1 MAIQYTPS
9 DLISKISNNDF
20 AYTNSYK
27 KRVREA
33 DTDVEGLQKEIEDFR
48 KNVRSLRN
56 YSSGVTTK
64 SKLEKQLN
72 KLVKSYNS
80 MKKAAGNV
88 TDDEV
93 KEQMTKLENLFTDN
107 EKNLK
112 KIGIKEASDGK
123 LSFDKEVFE
132 DAEDKDIDK
141 LFLGKDSFIDMANKI
156 MRKVEKS
163 ADEAQYDMVERRISR
178 TTRYDQQDIVVAD
191 KFILAD
197 SVVSTLEAY
206 NNKVQSGTLDTKDKE
221 ENLYLDF
228 SILAATYNIDPDDKS
243 GQKANIQQLYI
254 DNEDNLAN
262 IGLSF
267 NADKTKMTFD
277 NTIVMT
283 TDSFKNAYQTLFGS
297 DSVFAKGISEF
308 SKNAFY
314 SIINPEKLGVSIIN
328 EQV

>member
-1 MAIQYTPS
+1 MAIQYTPNE
-9 DLISKISNNDF
+9 LINKISNNDF
-20 AYTNSYK
+20 AYTYSYK

-33 DTDVEGLQKEIEDFR
+33 DTDVEVLQKDIEDFR
-48 KNVRSLRN
+48 KNVRSLKN

-80 MKKAAGNV
+80 MKKTAGNV

-112 KIGIKEASDGK
+112 KIGIKKASDGK
-123 LSFDKEVFE
+123 LSFDEEVFK
-132 DAEDKDIDK
+132 DVEDKDIDK

-197 SVVSTLEAY
+197 AVVSTLAAY
-206 NNKVQSGTLDTKDKE
+206 NEKVQSNALDSTDQG
-221 ENLYLDF
+221 NLELDF
-228 SILAATYNIDPDDKS
+228 NILAAIYNIDPDNKS

-254 DNEDNLAN
+254 DNKDNLAYV
-262 IGLSF
+262 GLSF
-267 NADKTKMTFD
+267 DADETSMSYDKDVDMSAEKFR
-277 NTIVMT
+277 
-283 TDSFKNAYQTLFGS
+283 SAYQKLFESGS
-297 DSVFAKGISEF
+297 DFGKGIEEY
-308 SKNAFY
+308 SKNAFI
-314 SIINPEKLGVSIIN
+314 SIINPEKLGVSIID

>member
-9 DLISKISNNDF
+9 ELISKISNNDF

-80 MKKAAGNV
+80 MQKAAGNV

-93 KEQMTKLENLFTDN
+93 KEQMTKFENLFADN
-107 EKNLK
+107 EKDLK
-112 KIGIKEASDGK
+112 KIGLKRSSDGK
-123 LSFDKEVFE
+123 LSFDEEVFE

-141 LFLGKDSFIDMANKI
+141 LFSGKDSFINMANKM
-156 MRKVEKS
+156 MRRVEKS

-178 TTRYDQQDIVVAD
+178 TTRYDQQDVVLANA
-191 KFILAD
+191 FTLAD
-197 SVVSTLEAY
+197 ALVSTLAAY
-206 NNKVQSGTLDTKDKE
+206 NEKVQTGTLDDEDKK
-221 ENLYLDF
+221 NLNYDF
-228 SILAATYNIDPDDKS
+228 NILAAIYNIDSDDKS
-243 GQKANIQQLYI
+243 GQQANIKQLYK
-254 DNEDNLAN
+254 DNKENLAN

-267 NADKTKMTFD
+267 DADETSMSFD
-277 NTIVMT
+277 ININMATEQ
-283 TDSFKNAYQTLFGS
+283 FKSAYQKLFASGS
-297 DSVFAKGISEF
+297 EFGKGISEY

>member
-33 DTDVEGLQKEIEDFR
+33 DTDVEGLQKDIEDFR
-48 KNVRSLRN
+48 KNVRSLRT

-64 SKLEKQLN
+64 SKLEKQLT
-72 KLVKSYNS
+72 KLAKSYNS

-112 KIGIKEASDGK
+112 KIGIKKASDGK

-163 ADEAQYDMVERRISR
+163 ADEAQYNMVERRISR

-191 KFILAD
+191 KFILVDAL
-197 SVVSTLEAY
+197 VSTLAAY
-206 NNKVQSGTLDTKDKE
+206 NDKVQSESLDTKNQDELKLDL
-221 ENLYLDF
+221 NL
-228 SILAATYNIDPDDKS
+228 LAELYNIDPDDKS
-243 GQKANIQQLYI
+243 GQKANIQKLYI
-254 DNEDNLAN
+254 DNEDNLAKVGLTFDAN
-262 IGLSF
+262 NTSINFDVNVKMSEEPFRSAYQKLFASGSVFVKGLSE
-267 NADKTKMTFD
+267 
-277 NTIVMT
+277 
-283 TDSFKNAYQTLFGS
+283 Y
-297 DSVFAKGISEF
+297 
-308 SKNAFY
+308 SKNAFRN
-314 SIINPEKLGVSIIN
+314 IINPEKLGVSIIDK
-328 EQV
+328 QV

>member
-33 DTDVEGLQKEIEDFR
+33 DTDVEGLQKEIENFR

-64 SKLEKQLN
+64 SNLEKQLN

-80 MKKAAGNV
+80 MKKAAVNV

-93 KEQMTKLENLFTDN
+93 KEQMSKLENLFTDN

-112 KIGIKEASDGK
+112 KIGIKKASDGK

-178 TTRYDQQDIVVAD
+178 TTRYDQQDVVVA
-191 KFILAD
+191 KEFTLAD
-197 SVVSTLEAY
+197 ALVSTLVAY
-206 NNKVQSGTLDTKDKE
+206 NEKVQSNSLDSTDKD
-221 ENLYLDF
+221 NLNYDF
-228 SILAATYNIDPDDKS
+228 SLLAKIYDIDPDDKS
-243 GQKANIQQLYI
+243 GQKANIQKLYI
-254 DNEDNLAN
+254 DNKDNLVS
-262 IGLSF
+262 IGISF
-267 NADKTKMTFD
+267 DSNKGSMVFNTVD
-277 NTIVMT
+277 NVTS
-283 TDSFKNAYQTLFGS
+283 DQFKSAYQYLFGS
-297 DSVFAKGISEF
+297 ESKFASGISEY

-314 SIINPEKLGVSIIN
+314 SIINPEKLGVSIIDK
-328 EQV
+328 QV

>member
-1 MAIQYTPS
+1 MAFQYTPS

>member
-9 DLISKISNNDF
+9 DLISKISKNDF

-48 KNVRSLRN
+48 KNVRSLRT

-64 SKLEKQLN
+64 SKLEKHLN

-80 MKKAAGNV
+80 MKKAAVNV

-93 KEQMTKLENLFTDN
+93 KEQMSKLENLFTDN

-112 KIGIKEASDGK
+112 KIGIKKASDGK

-178 TTRYDQQDIVVAD
+178 TTRYDQQDILLAEEYL
-191 KFILAD
+191 LAD

-206 NNKVQSGTLDTKDKE
+206 NNKVQSGTLDTTDKE

-228 SILAATYNIDPDDKS
+228 RILAATYNIDPDDKS
-243 GQKANIQQLYI
+243 GQKANIKKLYI
-254 DNEDNLAN
+254 DNKDNLAN

-267 NADKTKMTFD
+267 NTDKTSMTFD
-277 NTIVMT
+277 NTIDMT
-283 TDSFKNAYQTLFGS
+283 TASFKNAYQTLFASG
-297 DSVFAKGISEF
+297 SVFVNGISEYI
-308 SKNAFY
+308 KNAF
-314 SIINPEKLGVSIIN
+314 SNIINPEKLGVSIID